1 MMFLLFD
8 RYAFKIY
15 CLRIIGPDQMQLII
29 IITIYAHYAIYY
41 APCMHIYIHRSSIMR
56 KTKFLREVRF
66 MVPFLKIH
74 AEQDALGPKSLQR
87 SVQELVFLLISR

>member
-8 RYAFKIY
+8 IYDFKIY

-41 APCMHIYIHRSSIMR
+41 APCIYILRSLIMR
-56 KTKFLREVRF
+56 NTKFLREVRF

>member
-8 RYAFKIY
+8 IYVYAFKIY

-29 IITIYAHYAIYY
+29 IITIYAQYAIYY

-74 AEQDALGPKSLQR
+74 AEQDALGPNSQVSATFGSK
-87 SVQELVFLLISR
+87 VGFI

>member
-1 MMFLLFD
+1 
-8 RYAFKIY
+8 
-15 CLRIIGPDQMQLII
+15 
-29 IITIYAHYAIYY
+29 
-41 APCMHIYIHRSSIMR
+41 MR

-87 SVQELVFLLISR
+87 SVQELVFWLISR